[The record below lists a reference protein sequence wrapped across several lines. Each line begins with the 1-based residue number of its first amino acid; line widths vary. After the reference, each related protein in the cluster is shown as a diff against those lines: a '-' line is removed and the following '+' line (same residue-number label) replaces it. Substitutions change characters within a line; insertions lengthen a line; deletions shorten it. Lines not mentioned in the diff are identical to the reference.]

1 MRRRLGGRPKKES
14 ENVIRIFR
22 TVSHNSLAFFILWS
36 FVPPLCLPYNNRA
49 PIPNREVAVF
59 VLCSIENSYGV
70 MELVV
75 RYFDR
80 IELDCITVVHCR
92 WTNWSLAEK
101 TEKGQRLSHL
111 LMKIEMRWGD
121 TAGVWRWISFFV
133 LSALKV
139 SQPRVDTLHFRN
151 DFNYLVYIN
160 NLPSL
165 TSNEC

>member
-101 TEKGQRLSHL
+101 KLKKANAHL
-111 LMKIEMRWGD
+111 TFSWREMRWGD
-121 TAGVWRWISFFV
+121 MAGVWRWISFFV

-139 SQPRVDTLHFRN
+139 SWIPCQPSRYFA
-151 DFNYLVYIN
+151 F
-160 NLPSL
+160 
-165 TSNEC
+165 